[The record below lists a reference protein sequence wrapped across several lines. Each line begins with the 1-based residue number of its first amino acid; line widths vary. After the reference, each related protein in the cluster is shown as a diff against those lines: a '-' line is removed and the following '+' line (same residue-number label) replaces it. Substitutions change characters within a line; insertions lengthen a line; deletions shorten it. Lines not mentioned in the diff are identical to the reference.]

1 MSLIDQLL
9 PAYQFSERHSCRVA
23 ADPAMVLDAVAA
35 YRPDGDRFFQFMI
48 GLREL
53 PMRLLAKADSA
64 PEPFGLHNFTLLART
79 DEAIVYGLIGKFWRL
94 NYGLTPVV
102 SGEAFKAFSENGV
115 AKLALGFSVE
125 NAPAGQTRLVT
136 ETRVH
141 CPDRVSRLSFTP
153 YWILIRPVSEL
164 VPPSDLEVC
173 KGHERGFHI
182 APSFALTG
190 SSASPYRGGSRCG
203 PWRRRAPSPSRRG

>member
-23 ADPAMVLDAVAA
+23 ADPAVVLEAVAA
-35 YRPDGDRFFQFMI
+35 YRPQNDRFFRLMI

-53 PMRLLAKADSA
+53 PMRLLAKADRA

-94 NYGLTPVV
+94 NYGLRPV
-102 SGEAFKAFSENGV
+102 GGAEAFRSFSEDGV

-125 NAPAGQTRLVT
+125 RAPGQTTLVT

-141 CPDRVSRLSFTP
+141 CPDRMSRLSCTP
-153 YWILIRPVSEL
+153 YWILIRPVR
-164 VPPSDLEVC
+164 D
-173 KGHERGFHI
+173 
-182 APSFALTG
+182 SFAVG
-190 SSASPYRGGSRCG
+190 Y
-203 PWRRRAPSPSRRG
+203 

>member
-9 PAYQFSERHSCRVA
+9 PAYQFSERHSCPVA

-35 YRPDGDRFFQFMI
+35 YRPDHDRFFRLMI

-53 PMRLLAKADSA
+53 PMRLPASADRI

-94 NYGLTPVV
+94 NYGLTPVA
-102 SGEAFKAFSENGV
+102 SCEAFRSFSENGV

-125 NAPAGQTRLVT
+125 NASAGQTRLVT

-141 CPDRVSRLSFTP
+141 CPDRLSRLSFTP
-153 YWILIRPVSEL
+153 YWILIRPVSGL
-164 VPPSDLEVC
+164 
-173 KGHERGFHI
+173 I
-182 APSFALTG
+182 
-190 SSASPYRGGSRCG
+190 
-203 PWRRRAPSPSRRG
+203 RRRILNSVKGESERSESPIRSP

>member
-1 MSLIDQLL
+1 MSLIDQPL

-35 YRPDGDRFFQFMI
+35 YRPDNDRFFRFVI

-64 PEPFGLHNFTLLART
+64 PERFGLHNFPLLART

-94 NYGLTPVV
+94 NYGLTPVAG
-102 SGEAFKAFSENGV
+102 GEAFRSFSENCV

-125 NAPAGQTRLVT
+125 NAAGGK
-136 ETRVH
+136 
-141 CPDRVSRLSFTP
+141 PG
-153 YWILIRPVSEL
+153 W
-164 VPPSDLEVC
+164 
-173 KGHERGFHI
+173 
-182 APSFALTG
+182 
-190 SSASPYRGGSRCG
+190 
-203 PWRRRAPSPSRRG
+203 

>member
-9 PAYQFSERHSCRVA
+9 PTYQFSERHSCRVA

-35 YRPDGDRFFQFMI
+35 YRPDDDRFFRFLI

-53 PMRLLAKADSA
+53 PMRLLAKADRI

-94 NYGLTPVV
+94 NYGLTPVA
-102 SGEAFKAFSENGV
+102 SGEAFRSFSANGV

-125 NAPAGQTRLVT
+125 NASTGQTRLVT

-141 CPDRVSRLSFTP
+141 CPDRLSRLSFTP
-153 YWILIRPVSEL
+153 YWILIRPVSGL
-164 VPPSDLEVC
+164 IRRRILNSV
-173 KGHERGFHI
+173 KGMSE
-182 APSFALTG
+182 G
-190 SSASPYRGGSRCG
+190 SSSPVR
-203 PWRRRAPSPSRRG
+203 SP

>member
-9 PAYQFSERHSCRVA
+9 PAYQFSERRSCRVA
-23 ADPAMVLDAVAA
+23 ADSAMVVDAVAA
-35 YRPDGDRFFQFMI
+35 YRPGDDRFFRFMI

-53 PMRLLAKADSA
+53 PMRLLAKADSF

-94 NYGLTPVV
+94 NYGLKPVAG
-102 SGEAFKAFSENGV
+102 GEAFRSFSENGV
-115 AKLALGFSVE
+115 AKLALGFSVD
-125 NAPAGQTRLVT
+125 NASDGRTRLVT

-153 YWILIRPVSEL
+153 YWILIRPVSGL
-164 VPPSDLEVC
+164 
-173 KGHERGFHI
+173 I
-182 APSFALTG
+182 
-190 SSASPYRGGSRCG
+190 
-203 PWRRRAPSPSRRG
+203 RRRILNSIKGESERSPSRARLP

>member
-23 ADPAMVLDAVAA
+23 ADPAMVFDAVVA
-35 YRPDGDRFFQFMI
+35 YRPDNDRFFRFVI

-64 PEPFGLHNFTLLART
+64 PEPFGLDNFTLLART
-79 DEAIVYGLIGKFWRL
+79 DEAIVYGLIGRFWRL
-94 NYGLTPVV
+94 NYGLTPVAG
-102 SGEAFKAFSENGV
+102 GEAFRSFSENGV

-125 NAPAGQTRLVT
+125 NVSGQTRLVT

-141 CPDRVSRLSFTP
+141 CPDRLSRLAFTP
-153 YWILIRPVSEL
+153 YWLLIRPVSGL
-164 VPPSDLEVC
+164 IRRRILSSV
-173 KGHERGFHI
+173 KGKSE
-182 APSFALTG
+182 G
-190 SSASPYRGGSRCG
+190 SSSPAR
-203 PWRRRAPSPSRRG
+203 SP